1 MLFAVGVLKM
11 IETQF
16 KYVQKCRHEINTNA
30 PSRRPM
36 QQRQLRCFLYKA
48 KAEKGGRTGQKKAGK
63 AARPDLHEYRARRAR
78 ARGRWDGGGGGGRTE
93 GRWPDGMRSLLS
105 RCDIWL
111 YSHAPADLVIWLT
124 KMYFVKQTYNLIVH
138 GYVPREEECM
148 YVCGTI
154 KKLLKAWSGDDVDD
168 VTLSCKKH
176 AECADICNP
185 YFTV

>member
-1 MLFAVGVLKM
+1 MHVIKVLDALCCIGVLKM

-48 KAEKGGRTGQKKAGK
+48 KAARPEKGGRTGQKKAGK
-63 AARPDLHEYRARRAR
+63 AARPDLHEYRAR
-78 ARGRWDGGGGGGRTE
+78 ARGRGRWRKEGGGRTE

-124 KMYFVKQTYNLIVH
+124 QMYFVKQTYNLIVR
-138 GYVPREEECM
+138 GNVPREEECM
-148 YVCGTI
+148 
-154 KKLLKAWSGDDVDD
+154 
-168 VTLSCKKH
+168 
-176 AECADICNP
+176 CAGP
-185 YFTV
+185 